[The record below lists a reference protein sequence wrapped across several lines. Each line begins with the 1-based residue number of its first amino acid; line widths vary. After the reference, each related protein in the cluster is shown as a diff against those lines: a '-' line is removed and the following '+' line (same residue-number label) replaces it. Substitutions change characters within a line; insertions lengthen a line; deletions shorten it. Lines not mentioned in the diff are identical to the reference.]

1 MITPCNSLTTNKI
14 VTVSE
19 NRRKFTIDNSSALS
33 INRVQ
38 VDGCYIT
45 SGLKCDYLFEIID
58 NNNII
63 KVFYV
68 ELKGKNIE
76 HAIKQ
81 LTATVAH
88 CKLIHKDIKRECYIV
103 ASRVPKSSTSAQNLK
118 KEFKRKH
125 NIQLFID
132 TNIKEVTV

>member
-1 MITPCNSLTTNKI
+1 MIINCNTPTNNKI
-14 VTVSE
+14 IVVRE
-19 NRRKFTIDNSSALS
+19 KGRKFTIQNNSSLE
-33 INRVQ
+33 INKVK

-45 SGLKCDYLFEIID
+45 SGNKCDYLFEII
-58 NNNII
+58 NKNITE
-63 KVFYV
+63 VFYV

-103 ASRVPKSSTSAQNLK
+103 ASRVPKSSTSTQNLK

-125 NIQLFID
+125 KIQLFID

>member
-1 MITPCNSLTTNKI
+1 MITTCNSLTANKI

-19 NRRKFTIDNSSALS
+19 NKRKFTILNSSSLQ
-33 INRVQ
+33 INKVE

-45 SGLKCDYLFEIID
+45 SGSKCDYLFEIINKKD
-58 NNNII
+58 ITD
-63 KVFYV
+63 VYYV

-81 LTATVAH
+81 LEATIIY
-88 CKLIHKDIKRECYIV
+88 CKPIHKDIKKECYIV
-103 ASRVPKSSTSAQNLK
+103 ASRVPKSSTSAQNFK

-132 TNIKEVTV
+132 TTVKKVAI

>member
-1 MITPCNSLTTNKI
+1 MITICNSLTANKI

-19 NRRKFTIDNSSALS
+19 NKRKFTIQNSSSLQ
-33 INRVQ
+33 INQVK

-45 SGLKCDYLFEIID
+45 SGSKCDYLFEII
-58 NNNII
+58 NKNII
-63 KVFYV
+63 AVFYV

-81 LTATVAH
+81 LEATIIY
-88 CKLIHKDIKRECYIV
+88 CKSIHKDIKKECYIV
-103 ASRVPKSSTSAQNLK
+103 ASRVPKGSTSAQNLK

-125 NIQLFID
+125 KIQLFID
-132 TNIKEVTV
+132 TTIKKVAI